1 MNRRLLNGQW
11 LKSLPLSLLAA
22 LVFPLAF
29 SGGAQAAP
37 AATVASGRT
46 ECRSMASKILARPV
60 SYCVFFPPDYAA
72 NKDEKFPVLYFLHGL
87 GENAQTLLNTGGWNM
102 IENLWEENRIGD
114 FLLVSP
120 AAGRSFYIN
129 SRDGQVRY
137 EDFFIREF
145 LPFIETHYRIRAS
158 RAQRGITG
166 ISMGGYGALR
176 FAFKYPQLFG
186 SVSAHSAALVAKL
199 PEVQAAS
206 PQQDALARMMG
217 DAFGS
222 PFDRAFW
229 SRNNVFTLIENGA
242 NLESMK
248 IYFDCGTEDQFG
260 FDAGAQALHDLLVKK
275 KIPHEFHLYPG
286 GHDWIYF
293 ADHFPASL
301 EFHSRAFAASS
312 PAK

>member
-1 MNRRLLNGQW
+1 MSRLPGRW
-11 LKSLPLSLLAA
+11 KLSNSTLFCLLIA
-22 LVFPLAF
+22 LVFFVTVPCETN
-29 SGGAQAAP
+29 AAP
-37 AATVASGRT
+37 AAVATGRT
-46 ECRSMASKILARPV
+46 ECRSMASKILARAVP
-60 SYCVFFPPDYAA
+60 YCIFFPPDYDV
-72 NKDEKFPVLYFLHGL
+72 NKDQKFPVLYFLHGL
-87 GENAQTLLNTGGWNM
+87 GENAQTLLNAGGWNL
-102 IENLWEENRIGD
+102 IENLWEEKKIGN
-114 FLLVSP
+114 FLMVAP
-120 AAGRSFYIN
+120 GAGRSFYIN

-145 LPFIETHYRIRAS
+145 LPFIESHYRIRPV
-158 RAQRGITG
+158 RADRGITG

-176 FAFKYPQLFG
+176 LAFKYPQLFG

-206 PQQDALARMMG
+206 PQQDMLARMMG
-217 DAFGS
+217 SAFGS

-229 SRNNVFTLIENGA
+229 DRNNVFTLIENGA
-242 NLESMK
+242 RPEGMK

-260 FDAGAQALHDLLVKK
+260 FDVGAQALHDLLIKK

-301 EFHSRAFAASS
+301 EFHSRAFD
-312 PAK
+312 PAVVPKK